1 MFGEQTANKF
11 MERWPIT
18 FKAGVIKESHGLV
31 PSTDLLDLMRNA
43 ETSTEVEKGKSL
55 NVEKHVAKYIE
66 DGGKL
71 WHNVNLILVGL

>member
-11 MERWPIT
+11 MERWPTT

-31 PSTDLLDLMRNA
+31 PSTDLLDLMHNA

-55 NVEKHVAKYIE
+55 MWRSMLLNILRMVENNGIM
-66 DGGKL
+66 L
-71 WHNVNLILVGL
+71 T

>member
-11 MERWPIT
+11 MERWPTT

-55 NVEKHVAKYIE
+55 MWRSMLLN
-66 DGGKL
+66 
-71 WHNVNLILVGL
+71 ILRMVKNYGIVLT

>member
-11 MERWPIT
+11 MERWPTT

-55 NVEKHVAKYIE
+55 MWRSMLLNILRMVENYGIM
-66 DGGKL
+66 L
-71 WHNVNLILVGL
+71 T

>member
-11 MERWPIT
+11 MERWPTT

-55 NVEKHVAKYIE
+55 MWRSMLLNILRMVENYGIV
-66 DGGKL
+66 L
-71 WHNVNLILVGL
+71 T

>member
-11 MERWPIT
+11 LERWPT
-18 FKAGVIKESHGLV
+18 FRTRVIKESHGLV

-43 ETSTEVEKGKSL
+43 ETTESENGKSL
-55 NVEKHVAKYIE
+55 NVENHIAKYIE
-66 DGGKL
+66 DGEKL